1 MNQAPEKTDTGRW
14 LAWLFL
20 LAGLLATGI
29 AWHLGNRMVQQELSA
44 QLDTRAR
51 EARHTLAR
59 QIDAYSEVL
68 RGLQAQ
74 LVADPAL
81 PQATFK
87 RIAASL
93 QLERRLPGIQAIGY
107 SARVPQADGNDA
119 FIVRYLEPLERNR
132 AVLGI
137 DQGADPRR
145 RAAIEHARDSGG
157 LAASERLRL
166 YAAPGAI
173 DGTVFVL
180 PLYDGDGIPDTVSE
194 RRQRFAGFVF
204 LAVRLNDMLGGVF
217 APELNALAIRI
228 HRQPPAATEV
238 QLRLQPQPSDLIFD
252 SAPGA
257 SLPGPERLLQLPVGG
272 SVWQIGVRAQ
282 PSFAYRSQTWLP
294 LLAAFAGA
302 LLSLLAFVFMRTLI
316 ASRRRAERSLQDNEQ
331 RLEQIMEAIDD
342 VLWTVELPS
351 GRVSYVS
358 PAIERV
364 YGQPAADFYRNPRLW
379 LKLLHPDDRPAVR
392 ALLARLRHEPQ
403 DHQETLH
410 CRVLRPDGSIRWMR
424 HTLHHVAGEQA
435 GHGRLYSVASD
446 VTEEYQLQQLLQR
459 SNRALRAI
467 HECDAKIADAGDE
480 PALLQAICE
489 VVVKAGYR
497 MAWTGLLADD
507 GASIELASIAG
518 ESQSYID
525 SLRQPLAEDPY
536 RLRTIAAALQ
546 SGQPVVATDF
556 RQEADRPWRDDAL
569 RHGFNSKVALPLVQ
583 NGQVIGV
590 FNVYAAETDA
600 FDGEELELLEGLAGS
615 MLAALQALRHRQAR
629 AAAEA
634 ALRLRERAIE
644 ASTNAIIIANARRPG
659 FPVEYVN
666 PAFERMTGYTAAEM
680 LGRSLSVLHA
690 GDRNQPGLA
699 ELRAILSEQRE
710 GDATLRNY
718 RKDGTPFWS
727 RVHLAP
733 VRDERGAV
741 SHFVAAKY
749 DITETRQ
756 YQERLEFQAHHDEL
770 TGLPNRNLM
779 RARLNQAIA
788 EAGRRGGSLWV
799 AFLDLDHFKFINDTL
814 GHDAGD
820 MMLRTI
826 SERLTHALRAGDTV
840 ARLGGDEFVLILP
853 AAGKVP
859 DNAELL
865 QRLMKAVA
873 EPIAING
880 HRFYPTCSVGIA
892 QYPDDGGDTETLI
905 RHADIAMYHA
915 KANGRD
921 NHQFF
926 TAALNNRAVERLR
939 LEADLRDALERDELV
954 LYYQPQVCLKSG
966 RVVGMEALI
975 RWQHPRLGLV
985 PPGRFIALAEET
997 GLIVPIGNW
1006 VLRTACRQ
1014 NRAWQDAGLGPLRV
1028 AVNLSARQF
1037 ADPELAPAIIAVLTE
1052 TGLAPRHLE
1061 IELTEGLVMADVERT
1076 IGVLRQLKAAGLQL
1090 SIDDFGTGYS
1100 SLSYLKRF
1108 PLDVLKIDQSFVRDI
1123 TTDAD
1128 GAAIVTSIIGLA
1140 HGLRLHVI
1148 AEGVES
1154 QAQLDYLRAHD
1165 CDQIQGYYFSK
1176 PLPAAAMEEL
1186 LRSGRALPPASPG
1199 HTVDGEYAT

>member
-1 MNQAPEKTDTGRW
+1 MNQPHPKHDAGRW

-29 AWHLGNRMVQQELSA
+29 AWHLGNRMVQQELAA

-51 EARHTLAR
+51 EAQHSLAR

-74 LVADPAL
+74 LAADPAL
-81 PQATFK
+81 PSATFQ
-87 RIAASL
+87 RIATSL
-93 QLERRLPGIQAIGY
+93 QLERRLPGIQAVGY

-119 FIVRYLEPLERNR
+119 FIVRYLEPLARNR
-132 AVLGI
+132 AGLGI
-137 DQGADPRR
+137 DQGADARR

-166 YAAPGAI
+166 YAVPGDV
-173 DGTVFVL
+173 DGTVFFL
-180 PLYDGDGIPDTVSE
+180 PLYDGGGIPDTVSE
-194 RRQRFAGFVF
+194 RRQHFAGFVF
-204 LAVRLNDMLGGVF
+204 LAVRLDDMLGGVF
-217 APELNALAIRI
+217 GPELVDLAIRI
-228 HRQPPAATEV
+228 HRRPPAATEV

-272 SVWQIGVRAQ
+272 NVWQIGVRAR
-282 PSFAYRSQTWLP
+282 PSSAYRSQAWLP
-294 LLAAFAGA
+294 PLAAAAGA

-331 RLEQIMEAIDD
+331 RLEQIMESIDD

-351 GRVSYVS
+351 GRISYVS

-364 YGQPAADFYRNPRLW
+364 YGRPAADFYRNARLW
-379 LKLLHPDDRPAVR
+379 LKLLHPDDRAAVR
-392 ALLARLRHEPQ
+392 ALAVRLHDARH

-410 CRVLRPDGSIRWMR
+410 CRVLRPDGSVRWLR
-424 HTLHHVAGEQA
+424 HTLHYVAGERP
-435 GHGRLYSVASD
+435 GHGRLHSVASD

-459 SNRALRAI
+459 GNRALRAI
-467 HECDAKIADAGDE
+467 HECDAKIAAAEDE
-480 PALLQAICE
+480 PALLQAICD

-497 MAWTGLLADD
+497 MAWTGLLAAD
-507 GASIELASIAG
+507 GASITLASIAG
-518 ESQSYID
+518 ESQDYID

-546 SGQPVVATDF
+546 SGRPVVATDF

-583 NGQVIGV
+583 NGQTIGV
-590 FNVYAAETDA
+590 FNIYAAETDA

-644 ASTNAIIIANARRPG
+644 ASANAIMIANARRPG

-666 PAFERMTGYTAAEM
+666 PAFERMTGYPAAEM
-680 LGRSLSVLHA
+680 LGRSLAVLHA
-690 GDRNQPGLA
+690 GDRDQPGLA
-699 ELRAILSEQRE
+699 EIRAILAEQRE

-727 RVHLAP
+727 RVHIAP
-733 VRDERGAV
+733 VRDESGAV

-756 YQERLEFQAHHDEL
+756 YQEQLEFQARHDEL
-770 TGLPNRNLM
+770 TGLPNRNLL
-779 RARLNQAIA
+779 RTRLDQAIA
-788 EAGRRGGSLWV
+788 EAGRRGESLWV

-814 GHDAGD
+814 GHGAGD
-820 MMLRTI
+820 TMLRMI
-826 SERLTHALRAGDTV
+826 SERLTQALRVGDTV
-840 ARLGGDEFVLILP
+840 ARLGSDEFVLILP
-853 AAGKVP
+853 AGGST
-859 DNAELL
+859 DNTELL
-865 QRLMKAVA
+865 QRMMAAVA
-873 EPIAING
+873 APIEIGG
-880 HRFYPTCSVGIA
+880 HRFYPTCSVGVA
-892 QYPDDGGDTETLI
+892 QYPADGGDAETLI

-915 KANGRD
+915 KASGRD

-926 TAALNNRAVERLR
+926 TAALNSRALERLR
-939 LEADLRDALERDELV
+939 LEADLRDALERDEFV
-954 LYYQPQVCLKSG
+954 LHYQPQVCLQSG
-966 RVVGMEALI
+966 RVIGMEALI
-975 RWQHPRLGLV
+975 RWQHPRLGMV
-985 PPGRFIALAEET
+985 SPGRFIALAEET

-1037 ADPELAPAIIAVLTE
+1037 TDPDLAPAIIAVLEE

-1061 IELTEGLVMADVERT
+1061 IELTEGLVMANVEHT

-1123 TTDAD
+1123 ATDSD
-1128 GAAIVTSIIGLA
+1128 DAAIVASIIGLA

-1148 AEGVES
+1148 AEGVED
-1154 QAQLDYLRAHD
+1154 QAQLDYLRAHG

-1186 LRSGRALPPASPG
+1186 LRSGRTLAPSPS
-1199 HTVDGEYAT
+1199 EI